1 MCLQMYCCCPLVVM
15 LPCSNWCIT
24 SIHKYPRW
32 CYRKRITLMYSATW
46 NKFNSNNVSLSGI
59 VLSVLSMLIRSL
71 ICNKVCQNF
80 DFYTSYLVSYMNSI
94 LFFVKFS
101 FLTIFKT
108 HCIKQ
113 YKWVRD
119 NHTCTPHYVEAIN
132 AKKWDD
138 MKLMP

>member
-1 MCLQMYCCCPLVVM
+1 MSTNVPL
-15 LPCSNWCIT
+15 LPCFVVVTLREWCIS

-71 ICNKVCQNF
+71 ICNKARHF
-80 DFYTSYLVSYMNSI
+80 DFYTSYLVSYMNQI
-94 LFFVKFS
+94 LFLVNFS
-101 FLTIFKT
+101 LLTIFKT

>member
-1 MCLQMYCCCPLVVM
+1 MSTNVPL
-15 LPCSNWCIT
+15 LPCFVVVTLREWCIS

-71 ICNKVCQNF
+71 ICNKALNGF
-80 DFYTSYLVSYMNSI
+80 SAFRILSPYASYACFS
-94 LFFVKFS
+94 VKFS
-101 FLTIFKT
+101 LLTIFKT

-138 MKLMP
+138 MNLMP

>member
-1 MCLQMYCCCPLVVM
+1 MSTNVPL
-15 LPCSNWCIT
+15 LPCFVVVTLREWCIS

-32 CYRKRITLMYSATW
+32 CYRKRITLIYSATW
-46 NKFNSNNVSLSGI
+46 NIFNSNNVSLSGI

-71 ICNKVCQNF
+71 ICNKVFRFLYLIFLMIYELNF
-80 DFYTSYLVSYMNSI
+80 I
-94 LFFVKFS
+94 FVNFS
-101 FLTIFKT
+101 LLTICKT
-108 HCIKQ
+108 HCIKK